1 MPPTDHLFYR
11 VNLWSVLFSVL
22 LPMLAPLF
30 CWLFMFSNNMI
41 PFSVFIFLVIV
52 FAIFL
57 LIRIA
62 TNYPAWHKVDSFIYL
77 IAKQP
82 IVSVNSCT
90 VGNNAQVVGV
100 IEAKENCS
108 LKVNDIFCVFHH
120 YMDYAGAINVIN
132 TARTIPFYVRDD
144 TGRIRI
150 EIKTQKYERLDSN
163 GTVIGIDELPDY
175 TNSDIDAFRY
185 ASSNE
190 EDQNSNN
197 YFLPEGITVLV
208 NGFVYEKEG
217 ERVISAHEQYPFVI
231 TTKNKGEYLQDYYYG
246 EDFFLTSNYLILI
259 SVLALCFAGAILLST
274 YLYLILIIAPILVL
288 IVLGRMVYSAYN
300 RMVEIQTRCTNAKM
314 QIDIESKKRMELIPE
329 LEKIAKV
336 HAKYEKGI
344 NMVIAQTRALKLSNK
359 NNTDTL
365 LALVE
370 KYPQIKSNSSF
381 KYLFSSLVQI
391 EDNIAYFRAFYN
403 KTATKFNT
411 LISLAPINL
420 LANSAGFKKKELI

>member
-1 MPPTDHLFYR
+1 MSYIDHKFYR
-11 VNLWSVLFSVL
+11 VNVWSVLFSVL

-30 CWLFMFSNNMI
+30 YWLFMFSNNLS
-41 PFSVFIFLVIV
+41 PFSLFVFIVIV

-62 TNYPAWHKVDSFIYL
+62 TNYPAWRKTDSFIYL

-100 IEAKENCS
+100 IEAKENYS
-108 LKVNDIFCVFHH
+108 IKVNNIFCVFHH
-120 YMDYAGAINVIN
+120 YLDYAGIINVIN

-144 TGRIRI
+144 TGRIRV
-150 EIKTQKYERLDSN
+150 EIKTQKHERLDRKGN
-163 GTVIGIDELPDY
+163 VIGIDELPNY

-185 ASSNE
+185 SSSNE
-190 EDQNSNN
+190 EDERSNN

-208 NGFVYEKEG
+208 NGFVYEKDG
-217 ERVISAHEQYPFVI
+217 EKVISAHEHYPFVI

-259 SVLALCFAGAILLST
+259 SVIALCFAGAIFLST
-274 YLYLILIIAPILVL
+274 FSYLILLIAPILVL

-300 RMVEIQTRCTNAKM
+300 RMVELQTRCTNSKM
-314 QIDIESKKRMELIPE
+314 QIDIESKKRIELIPE
-329 LEKIAKV
+329 LEKMAKV

-344 NMVIAQTRALKLSNK
+344 NLVIAQTRALKLDNK
-359 NNTDTL
+359 NNKDAL

-370 KYPQIKSNSSF
+370 KYPQIKSDASF
-381 KYLFSSLVQI
+381 KHLFSSLVQI

-420 LANSAGFKKKELI
+420 LAKSTGFKEKELL